1 MRNCLAFIKSMKERL
16 EIDELLNRINV
27 DFCDFDTSIKELCRF
42 NKICL
47 KY

>member
-1 MRNCLAFIKSMKERL
+1 MKNCLAFKKAMKERL

-27 DFCDFDTSIKELCRF
+27 DFCDFDTVIKELYRF